1 MYLSNSS
8 GKIHWVYQFT
18 DTNSYGAL
26 FGTSIF
32 NTFFAGIISFK
43 VLPRPSFSV
52 LQQKLFPYYFG
63 MQTILPLTTILS
75 FPASSLSSL
84 ADSPNLWSVTVP
96 LAGMAVLGAMNWLWL
111 GPWTTKV
118 MRERKHQE
126 TRDGKKYTDQGPQ
139 SDEMQRLNKTF
150 SALHGASSL
159 VNLVDIFVM
168 VYYAFVLADRATV
181 L

>member
-1 MYLSNSS
+1 
-8 GKIHWVYQFT
+8 
-18 DTNSYGAL
+18 
-26 FGTSIF
+26 
-32 NTFFAGIISFK
+32 
-43 VLPRPSFSV
+43 
-52 LQQKLFPYYFG
+52 
-63 MQTILPLTTILS
+63 
-75 FPASSLSSL
+75 
-84 ADSPNLWSVTVP
+84 VP

-168 VYYAFVLADRATV
+168 VYYAFVLAGRATI